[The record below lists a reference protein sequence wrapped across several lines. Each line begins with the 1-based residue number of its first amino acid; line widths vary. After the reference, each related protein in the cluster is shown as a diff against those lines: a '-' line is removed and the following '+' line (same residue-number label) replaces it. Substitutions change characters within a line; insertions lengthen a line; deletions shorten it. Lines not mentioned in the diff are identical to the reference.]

1 MQIQIFARDPGAYS
15 GPCQTFKTY
24 HLRKWLTTS
33 QTAIDA
39 RLKTVVLF
47 KSFCNTEKRS

>member
-1 MQIQIFARDPGAYS
+1 MQIQIFARHPGAYS
-15 GPCQTFKTY
+15 GPCQTFKTD
-24 HLRKWLTTS
+24 HLRKWFTTS
-33 QTAIDA
+33 QTAIEA